1 MSDTSDLLQKLLTA
15 VSSIQHDQ
23 KALAAAVDAIN
34 GKVNALA
41 GVKQIKDEVGPKT
54 PTEKVVQSPQSPS
67 KDEQAPHSEVAAPGP
82 HVHRKPTTTSRI
94 ILTTYPGQ
102 SGIDP
107 ITMNWGVK
115 DPAQRGP
122 VVVGRGSS
130 TVRRR
135 NGARSLLVRFILGD
149 NVSALTCFCG
159 ISYRR
164 PRRLL
169 QYLPC
174 PCSSYQRAQA
184 RPQTR
189 LHRH

>member
-15 VSSIQHDQ
+15 VNSIQYDH
-23 KALAAAVDAIN
+23 KALAAAIDAIN

-41 GVKQIKDEVGPKT
+41 GVKQIKDEAGVQQIKDEAEDEAGAKT
-54 PTEKVVQSPQSPS
+54 PAEKVAQPPQSPS
-67 KDEQAPHSEVAAPGP
+67 KDEQAPHSEAAAPGP
-82 HVHRKPTTTSRI
+82 HVHRRPTTSSRI

-107 ITMNWGVK
+107 IVMNWGVK

-135 NGARSLLVRFILGD
+135 NGARSLHHAIVRFILGN
-149 NVSALTCFCG
+149 NVLALTCFCG
-159 ISYRR
+159 IKLSA
-164 PRRLL
+164 PTAAPTASTMPLL
-169 QYLPC
+169 
-174 PCSSYQRAQA
+174 
-184 RPQTR
+184 
-189 LHRH
+189 